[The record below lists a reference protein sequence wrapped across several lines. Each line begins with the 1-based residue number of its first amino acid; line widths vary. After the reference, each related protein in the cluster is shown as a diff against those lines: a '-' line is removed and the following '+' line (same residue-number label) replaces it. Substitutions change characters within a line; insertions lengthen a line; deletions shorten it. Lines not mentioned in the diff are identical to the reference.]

1 MATDYPYDPGHNMEQ
16 LQKQAAQAAGSVRAP
31 NLRENIAEDLRRAKA
46 NVARLEELAK
56 LIDANPD
63 TGRILE
69 LMGQR

>member
-1 MATDYPYDPGHNMEQ
+1 MYEEQ
-16 LQKQAAQAAGSVRAP
+16 LAKATRELANSAGSVRMAS
-31 NLRENIAEDLRRAKA
+31 LRENLTEDLARAKA

-63 TGRILE
+63 TSRILE

>member
-1 MATDYPYDPGHNMEQ
+1 MPGDYDYPNALERLGKATAE
-16 LQKQAAQAAGSVRAP
+16 LGSIRVP
-31 NLRENIAEDLRRAKA
+31 NLRENIATDLARAKA

-63 TGRILE
+63 VSRILE